1 MISRNKRRAKAK
13 AVFDEEMGA
22 LLDIKSNADLC
33 VDMPPPKRK
42 QIVPAED
49 AEHVPAAKAIMNLA
63 NYDFATK
70 QLLKQ
75 QNIVELQG
83 SEVIIIQIAVDINAS
98 MATIQAEFQ
107 EKVDARQ
114 EIEDVE
120 AREHNAIIRKLEE
133 RIEELTQIDAEIR
146 VMESLVED
154 LVEEENWRGE
164 ELRVATEAR
173 MEVQLQ
179 LREKKIVGA
188 ASLKILMKN
197 FLRLAR
203 NLHLAT

>member
-1 MISRNKRRAKAK
+1 
-13 AVFDEEMGA
+13 
-22 LLDIKSNADLC
+22 
-33 VDMPPPKRK
+33 
-42 QIVPAED
+42 
-49 AEHVPAAKAIMNLA
+49 
-63 NYDFATK
+63 
-70 QLLKQ
+70 
-75 QNIVELQG
+75 
-83 SEVIIIQIAVDINAS
+83 

-120 AREHNAIIRKLEE
+120 VREHNAIIRKLEE

-179 LREKKIVGA
+179 LREK
-188 ASLKILMKN
+188 
-197 FLRLAR
+197 
-203 NLHLAT
+203 